1 LWHNFICED
10 LQINDRGSVVMSQLQ
25 ENQQASKTKN
35 NKGFKANRKI
45 FSLLVLGVV
54 VFALIIL
61 LSPIFG
67 ITDISISEVTLYSSE
82 EIYGAFDEFKGS
94 NGFISLFKN
103 TTFAQVDNVFRMR
116 YTEKEKSMLF
126 EYPLI
131 KNITVKYDMPGKLI
145 VDIEERTPVMVTEKD
160 NMYLYIDSEGYLLGA
175 YTSADKPD
183 MPLVKG
189 IEINDYKIGA
199 SVAQGK
205 DTAVD
210 NTIKICSLM
219 KQLSML
225 SYIDIIDV
233 SDYNDICMYC
243 APALTVKFGKA
254 EDVGRKLSY
263 IKGVI
268 DSGYDGNAN
277 GVLDVS
283 AGGNPI
289 FKENV
294 IPEKTTEPTIAP
306 SADIE

>member
-1 LWHNFICED
+1 MG
-10 LQINDRGSVVMSQLQ
+10 QQQ
-25 ENQQASKTKN
+25 EKTQTAKTKDSKSFKV
-35 NKGFKANRKI
+35 NKKTVSF
-45 FSLLVLGVV
+45 LTLGVL

-67 ITDISISEVTLYSSE
+67 ITEISVSEVTLYSSE
-82 EIYGAFDEFKGS
+82 EIYGAFEDFKGA

-126 EYPLI
+126 DYPLI
-131 KNITVKYDMPGKLI
+131 KNITVKYDMPGKLV

-160 NMYLYIDSEGYLLGA
+160 DMYLYIDSEGYLLGA

-183 MPLVKG
+183 MPLIKG

-205 DTAVD
+205 DTTVD

-233 SDYNDICMYC
+233 SDYNNIRMYC
-243 APALTVKFGKA
+243 APSLTVKFGKA

-268 DSGYDGNAN
+268 DSGYGGTAN

-283 AGGNPI
+283 TGGNPI

-294 IPEKTTEPTIAP
+294 IPEKTPEPTPAP
-306 SADIE
+306 AADIE